1 MATYRVRPGFAH
13 GQFGQYKAGDT
24 MEYTPGEAAGFA
36 DKLELVE
43 VAPVPTVEQPVET
56 PVEVTPVIEPLP
68 TFDVTGSTV
77 AAVLA
82 AVGDGLISAADAL
95 ATEIANRNRATLVK
109 ALTELINGADS
120 E

>member
-1 MATYRVRPGFAH
+1 MALYRVKSGFAH

-24 MEYTPGEAAGFA
+24 MEYTPEEAAGFA

-43 VAPVPTVEQPVET
+43 VAPVPTGKQPTET
-56 PVEVTPVIEPLP
+56 PAEVAPVVEPVPL
-68 TFDVTGSTV
+68 FDVTGSTV

-82 AVGDGLISAADAL
+82 AVDRGLISAADAL
-95 ATEIANRNRATLVK
+95 AIETANRNRATLVK
-109 ALTELINGADS
+109 ALTELINGTVS

>member
-1 MATYRVRPGFAH
+1 MALYRVKPGFAH

-24 MEYTPGEAAGFA
+24 MEYTPEEAAGFA

-43 VAPVPTVEQPVET
+43 VAPVPTPAQPAIVDQ
-56 PVEVTPVIEPLP
+56 P
-68 TFDVTGSTV
+68 TEEARLFDVGGSTV

-82 AVGDGLISAADAL
+82 AVDRGLISAADAL
-95 ATEIANRNRATLVK
+95 AVEMGNRNRATLVK
-109 ALTELINGADS
+109 ALTELANGTVS